1 MRKLLGGKN
10 ILLILFIISLFSS
23 FFVTNS
29 SNSAFAYY
37 IGRDSVKYTKSMC
50 EEMGLEWGEWGYS
63 VFKRSGCQFRY
74 LEIKDGVY
82 KPGKDYG
89 DGGVLDGGD
98 GGIHRFA
105 AYVPKDAS
113 KPCASGFKS
122 ETITIDNHKD
132 EKACVKIDGLKD
144 EDYGL
149 PPSLTNADGKDKRVK
164 LDESNC
170 KNYGGEFTHTTINFE
185 ARAPKCVFKKKDGSD
200 VFYEYDTDLP
210 NTFYTYDKDH
220 KCPSGYKEEPDIKGK
235 TSVFKCTK
243 LVTNSNGDQVPAD
256 DPSVTGKTEDD
267 KDEGKSNCK
276 VDHFGWIVC
285 PGAKAMGSMV
295 SGLYKSIADNFLS
308 VKSGQIFQ
316 GNSGAKAAWQ
326 SFRDIGN
333 VIFIIAIMAIVISQ
347 ITGYGISNYGIKKML
362 PKILVM
368 AILINLSW
376 YLAVIGVDISNILG
390 KGIFNLFTSANNDL
404 IKSTNGGLV
413 ENIALI
419 LSGSAAAVIG
429 LGVIAMS
436 FGIFFALGV
445 ALLALFSFF
454 VILTVRQAVIIL
466 LVVVSPLAFACLVFP
481 NMNKYFDKW
490 LSMFKSLLFIY
501 PICSAIMGASILA
514 STILGKSAGGKPFES
529 ILFTLIPAMALFTTG
544 TIIKTALSALGAL
557 GSTISG
563 KLSGMQKVGA
573 NKIRNNSLDNGI
585 KRWGND
591 TKFMKGLNYGFD
603 VKGVRVWKGRKTRHA
618 IAEMKQT
625 EFERDEKIR
634 SAESIMASFEGMNPK
649 DMTPGQQRS
658 YEGAKRLMDSV
669 QKEKHKEGVEAM
681 SYGIR
686 QDKINPADKLID
698 LAKKGDSAG
707 ADQLLTAMNSE
718 MSKGQTSDAM
728 RNFLDYYEQN
738 SATMS
743 EETLSNYRQVAS
755 SMANSAQGG
764 KIKDHDIVSH
774 AQLQNIASGN
784 CKTLKETIIDPK
796 TYTGLSGV
804 AATNQGDNAKNN
816 YALAQEHAKNYKN
829 DKAIEHFKALNNAA
843 RASSNYAVKDAGVF
857 NNDRFNNPS

>member
-1 MRKLLGGKN
+1 
-10 ILLILFIISLFSS
+10 
-23 FFVTNS
+23 
-29 SNSAFAYY
+29 
-37 IGRDSVKYTKSMC
+37 
-50 EEMGLEWGEWGYS
+50 
-63 VFKRSGCQFRY
+63 
-74 LEIKDGVY
+74 
-82 KPGKDYG
+82 
-89 DGGVLDGGD
+89 
-98 GGIHRFA
+98 
-105 AYVPKDAS
+105 
-113 KPCASGFKS
+113 
-122 ETITIDNHKD
+122 
-132 EKACVKIDGLKD
+132 
-144 EDYGL
+144 
-149 PPSLTNADGKDKRVK
+149 
-164 LDESNC
+164 
-170 KNYGGEFTHTTINFE
+170 
-185 ARAPKCVFKKKDGSD
+185 
-200 VFYEYDTDLP
+200 
-210 NTFYTYDKDH
+210 
-220 KCPSGYKEEPDIKGK
+220 
-235 TSVFKCTK
+235 
-243 LVTNSNGDQVPAD
+243 
-256 DPSVTGKTEDD
+256 
-267 KDEGKSNCK
+267 
-276 VDHFGWIVC
+276 
-285 PGAKAMGSMV
+285 
-295 SGLYKSIADNFLS
+295 
-308 VKSGQIFQ
+308 
-316 GNSGAKAAWQ
+316 
-326 SFRDIGN
+326 
-333 VIFIIAIMAIVISQ
+333 
-347 ITGYGISNYGIKKML
+347 
-362 PKILVM
+362 M

-376 YLAVIGVDISNILG
+376 YVAVIGVDISNILG

-429 LGVIAMS
+429 LGIIAMS

-563 KLSGMQKVGA
+563 KLSGMQKAGA

-585 KRWGND
+585 KRWGNN
-591 TKFMKGLNYGFD
+591 TKLMKGINYGFD

-618 IAEMKQT
+618 IAEMKQA

-738 SATMS
+738 AATMS

-755 SMANSAQGG
+755 SMASSAQGG

-774 AQLQNIASGN
+774 TQLQNIASGN
-784 CKTLKETIIDPK
+784 GKTLKETIIDSK

-816 YALAQEHAKNYKN
+816 YALAQEYAKNSKN
-829 DKAIEHFKALNNAA
+829 DKAIEQFKTLNNAA
-843 RASSNYAVKDAGVF
+843 RASSNYAVKDASVF

>member
-10 ILLILFIISLFSS
+10 ILLMLFIISLFSS

-29 SNSAFAYY
+29 SNSAFAG
-37 IGRDSVKYTKSMC
+37 ILDKNTVTYTKSMC
-50 EEMGLEWGEWGYS
+50 EEMGLEWGEEWFGLY
-63 VFKRSGCQFRY
+63 KGCKVQY
-74 LEIKDGVY
+74 LEIKDGEY
-82 KPGKDYG
+82 KQTGSYGK
-89 DGGVLDGGD
+89 GGD
-98 GGIHRFA
+98 VETGNGNLYEHE
-105 AYVPKDAS
+105 AYVRKDET
-113 KPCASGFKS
+113 KPCMSGFKS
-122 ETITIDNHKD
+122 EEIKINDHVPK
-132 EKACVKIDGLKD
+132 KACVRIDGSDKK
-144 EDYGL
+144 EYGL
-149 PPSLTNADGKDKRVK
+149 PPSLTSADGKDKRVK
-164 LDESNC
+164 LDENNC
-170 KNYGGEFTHTTINFE
+170 KNYGGEFGYYLVGERT
-185 ARAPKCVFKKKDGSD
+185 RGQKCIFRKENGDEI
-200 VFYEYDTDLP
+200 YYNYDTDIP
-210 NTFYTYDKDH
+210 DTFYTYDKNH
-220 KCPSGYKEEPDIKGK
+220 KCPSGYKEEPETVGN
-235 TSVFKCTK
+235 TTAAKCTK

-256 DPSVTGKTEDD
+256 DPSVTGKTEDG
-267 KDEGKSNCK
+267 KDEDKSNCK

-285 PGAKAMGSMV
+285 PGAKAMGNMV

-316 GNSGAKAAWQ
+316 GDSGAKAAWQ

-376 YLAVIGVDISNILG
+376 YVAVIGVDISNILG

-429 LGVIAMS
+429 LSIIAMS

-514 STILGKSAGGKPFES
+514 STILGKSAEGKPFES

-618 IAEMKQT
+618 IAEMKQA

-698 LAKKGDSAG
+698 LAKKGDKAG

-738 SATMS
+738 STTMS

-784 CKTLKETIIDPK
+784 GKTLKETIIDPK

-816 YALAQEHAKNYKN
+816 YALAQEYAKNSKN
-829 DKAIEHFKALNNAA
+829 DKAIEHFKTLNNAA